1 MKKMIT
7 IVFMLG
13 AAICSRAQSSQIKLY
28 IKQIAAN
35 KIYIEYLQKGYKI
48 ARKGLTLIG
57 NIKNGEFNLH
67 RDFFNSLKGINPK
80 IKNMSQVADMITDR
94 VKIIG
99 TYKTSFKKIL
109 DSDQFTPSEIEY
121 IHAVFK
127 KLLDDTAALLE
138 ELLKLITSD
147 KYQMT
152 DDERIKRIEELYT
165 GMQDN
170 CGFVQK
176 FSNEI
181 LVLGAQRMKEK
192 QDVETSRALYGL
204 PQQP

>member
-13 AAICSRAQSSQIKLY
+13 TAICSQAQSSQNKLY

-35 KIYIEYLQKGYKI
+35 KIYIEYLQKGYRI

-57 NIKNGEFNLH
+57 NIQNGEFNLH
-67 RDFFNSLKGINPK
+67 RDFFSSLKGINPK
-80 IKNMSQVADMITDR
+80 IKNMSQVADMITAR

-99 TYKTSFKKIL
+99 IYKTSFKKIL
-109 DSDQFTPSEIEY
+109 ESDQFTPSEIEY

-127 KLLDDTAALLE
+127 KLLADTAALLE
-138 ELLKLITSD
+138 ELLKLMTSD

-152 DDERIKRIEELYT
+152 DNERIKRIEELYT

-176 FSNEI
+176 FSNEM

>member
-13 AAICSRAQSSQIKLY
+13 FAIYSQAQSSQIKLY

-35 KIYIEYLQKGYKI
+35 KIYIEYLQKGYRI

-67 RDFFNSLKGINPK
+67 RDFFSSLKGINPK
-80 IKNMSQVADMITDR
+80 IKNMSQVADMITAR

-109 DSDQFTPSEIEY
+109 DSDQFTPSEAEY

-127 KLLDDTAALLE
+127 KLLDDTAASLE
-138 ELLKLITSD
+138 ELLTLITAAN
-147 KYQMT
+147 YQMS

-192 QDVETSRALYGL
+192 QDMETSRALYGL